1 MHASKLHT
9 QKKNPAN
16 PFSCTPS
23 RSAGQHN
30 SVRSSTPARPLVLK
44 QVPLVP
50 KRQREASYV
59 DLSINC
65 VPEFVSKGDR
75 KSVPLQ
81 QTLKRNVGAP
91 RESHLASWNPGGSS
105 LYGGP
110 RESVTAQP
118 RFLLQTWALFLL
130 HVPVTHNQF
139 LLLPI
144 LPALLRKA
152 FSDFLPRSLPKV
164 PYVQDTCPP
173 M

>member
-30 SVRSSTPARPLVLK
+30 SVRSSTPVRRLVLK

-50 KRQREASYV
+50 KRQRGASYV

-91 RESHLASWNPGGSS
+91 RESHLASWNPGSS
-105 LYGGP
+105 HYGGP

-144 LPALLRKA
+144 LPKPIVA
-152 FSDFLPRSLPKV
+152 PRTFPLIPGLFRDNEGQIIKS
-164 PYVQDTCPP
+164 Y
-173 M
+173 